1 MSCSV
6 VESRTG
12 SEEAYHTTGCALGF
26 CLAEHL
32 IAKSLDIVH
41 VVGNDDGIG
50 SQIALD
56 CRRQSSSGIFFA
68 SRSTIYIALKSQVLI
83 VQVVDLEF
91 RDACVFGR
99 RDLLCKVVF

>member
-1 MSCSV
+1 LSP
-6 VESRTG
+6 EEG
-12 SEEAYHTTGCALGF
+12 EEEAYHTTWCALGF
-26 CLAEHL
+26 RLAEHL
-32 IAKSLDIVH
+32 IAKPLDIVH

-56 CRRQSSSGIFFA
+56 GRGQSSSRIFLA

-91 RDACVFGR
+91 GDACVFGR
-99 RDLLCKVVF
+99 RDLLRKVVF